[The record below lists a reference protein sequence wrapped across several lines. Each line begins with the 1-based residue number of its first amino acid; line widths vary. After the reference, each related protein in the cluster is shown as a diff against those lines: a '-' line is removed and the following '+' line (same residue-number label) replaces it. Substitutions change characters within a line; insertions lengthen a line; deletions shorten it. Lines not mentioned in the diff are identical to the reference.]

1 MDTHRPSDDVMDEVA
16 MAVLP
21 ERGLVI
27 SEMKQMQLQLCKPK
41 LLPIKSYSLEKLE
54 KMEKKLARE
63 AKEKRDVGRAQRQ
76 AALLWTSPDLTTGE
90 EVKSIPAPL
99 PPGMGTPAPLPKV
112 ASSPLR
118 DGCATPP
125 SATSAAASSASSRGA
140 VSQETLSSL
149 LEHTE
154 EEAGDDAPRSAPES
168 SSRMLS
174 RTNISSSSSSPPG
187 PMEGHV

>member
-1 MDTHRPSDDVMDEVA
+1 MDTHGPSGDVMDEVA
-16 MAVLP
+16 MAILP

-27 SEMKQMQLQLCKPK
+27 SELKQMQLQLCKPK

-54 KMEKKLARE
+54 KMEKKLAQE

-99 PPGMGTPAPLPKV
+99 PPGMETPAPPPKV
-112 ASSPLR
+112 TSSPLR

-125 SATSAAASSASSRGA
+125 SAAASAAASSRGA

-154 EEAGDDAPRSAPES
+154 EEAGDNAPRSAPES